1 VWVLD
6 EPTEGLDRITEAAL
20 VESLLEV
27 TADRTVLWI
36 THRLAGMD
44 RMDGVV
50 VMENG
55 RVADRGT
62 HGELLARHRRYAGWY
77 ARMV

>member
-1 VWVLD
+1 
-6 EPTEGLDRITEAAL
+6 
-20 VESLLEV
+20 
-27 TADRTVLWI
+27 
-36 THRLAGMD
+36 MD

-62 HGELLARHRRYAGWY
+62 HAELLARHRRYAGWY
-77 ARMV
+77 ARML

>member
-1 VWVLD
+1 
-6 EPTEGLDRITEAAL
+6 
-20 VESLLEV
+20 
-27 TADRTVLWI
+27 
-36 THRLAGMD
+36 MD

-62 HGELLARHRRYAGWY
+62 HAELLARHRRYADRY
-77 ARMV
+77 ARMG